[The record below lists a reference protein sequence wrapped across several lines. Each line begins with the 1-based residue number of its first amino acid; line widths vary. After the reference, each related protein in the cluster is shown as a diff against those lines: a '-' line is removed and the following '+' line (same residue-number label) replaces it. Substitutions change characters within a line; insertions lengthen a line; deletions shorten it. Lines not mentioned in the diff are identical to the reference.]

1 MFTGIFKDTSVR
13 ILITFMILLCILS
26 SLVLPDWMQNNFMY
40 GLSRGL
46 AILGLMLLWRTNLV
60 SFGHALYYGFG
71 AYAVALCQKYFG
83 ITDILL
89 RFAIAVIAAGL
100 LGFCLGFIL
109 RKYREIFFAMLSL
122 AFSMVLYGLL
132 AKAEFLGSTDGMSIS
147 PSTLFG
153 LELTRQYLFFL
164 ITFFVI
170 CAAVS
175 IQAYLRSTLGHLTT
189 AIQDN
194 EIRVEFLGFSVQ
206 KAIHIKYVISACLA
220 GGAGGLMAASF
231 GQVDPDSMV
240 NWNVSGELVFITIMS
255 GWGNILAP
263 FIGAIIFEFIRTYAF
278 EWAPQAWA
286 AIVGGTLLAIIFFFP
301 GGIWSIIEK
310 VFNYGKKKDVK

>member
-1 MFTGIFKDTSVR
+1 MFKDIFKDTIVQM
-13 ILITFMILLCILS
+13 LIGFMITLCVLS

-71 AYAVALCQKYFG
+71 AYAVALSQKYLG
-83 ITDILL
+83 TTDILL
-89 RFAIAVIAAGL
+89 RFAIAVMAAGL
-100 LGFCLGFIL
+100 LGFMLGFIL
-109 RKYREIFFAMLSL
+109 KKYREIFFAMLSL

-153 LELTRQYLFFL
+153 MELTRQYLFFL
-164 ITFFVI
+164 IAFFVI
-170 CAAVS
+170 CAGVS

-189 AIQDN
+189 AISDN
-194 EIRVEFLGFSVQ
+194 EIRVEYLGYSVER
-206 KAIHIKYVISACLA
+206 AIHIKYVISACLA
-220 GGAGGLMAASF
+220 GGAGGLMAASL

-255 GWGNILAP
+255 GSGNILAP
-263 FIGAIIFEFIRTYAF
+263 FIGAIAFEFLRTYAY
-278 EWAPQAWA
+278 EWAPQAWQM
-286 AIVGGTLLAIIFFFP
+286 IVGGTLLAIIFFFP
-301 GGIWSIIEK
+301 GGIWSILEK
-310 VFNYGKKKDVK
+310 LFNKGKKKNVK

>member
-13 ILITFMILLCILS
+13 VLIVFMISLCVIS
-26 SLVLPDWMQNNFMY
+26 SFILPDWMQNNFMY

-89 RFAIAVIAAGL
+89 RFTIAVVAAGL

-147 PSTLFG
+147 PSTMFGFELGRFG
-153 LELTRQYLFFL
+153 LF
-164 ITFFVI
+164 
-170 CAAVS
+170 
-175 IQAYLRSTLGHLTT
+175 TL
-189 AIQDN
+189 
-194 EIRVEFLGFSVQ
+194 
-206 KAIHIKYVISACLA
+206 
-220 GGAGGLMAASF
+220 
-231 GQVDPDSMV
+231 
-240 NWNVSGELVFITIMS
+240 
-255 GWGNILAP
+255 
-263 FIGAIIFEFIRTYAF
+263 
-278 EWAPQAWA
+278 
-286 AIVGGTLLAIIFFFP
+286 
-301 GGIWSIIEK
+301 
-310 VFNYGKKKDVK
+310 

>member
-13 ILITFMILLCILS
+13 ILITFMIALCVLS

-83 ITDILL
+83 MTDILL
-89 RFAIAVIAAGL
+89 RFTIAVIAAGM
-100 LGFCLGFIL
+100 LGFFLGFIL

-153 LELTRQYLFFL
+153 LELSRQYLFYL

-170 CAAVS
+170 CAAIC

-194 EIRVEFLGFSVQ
+194 EIRVEYLGYSVR
-206 KAIHIKYVISACLA
+206 KAIHIKYVMSACLA
-220 GGAGGLMAASF
+220 GGAGGLMAASL

-240 NWNVSGELVFITIMS
+240 VKELQNMKLPTNW
-255 GWGNILAP
+255 
-263 FIGAIIFEFIRTYAF
+263 
-278 EWAPQAWA
+278 
-286 AIVGGTLLAIIFFFP
+286 
-301 GGIWSIIEK
+301 
-310 VFNYGKKKDVK
+310 